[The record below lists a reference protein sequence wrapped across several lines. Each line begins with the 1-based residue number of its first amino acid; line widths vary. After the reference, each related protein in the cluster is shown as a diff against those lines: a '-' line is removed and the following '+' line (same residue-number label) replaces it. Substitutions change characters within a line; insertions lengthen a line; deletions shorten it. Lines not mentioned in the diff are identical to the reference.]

1 MLLGR
6 LGASLVGNIL
16 TSTGAIETSQ
26 KQGVIRDGDGVI
38 TKRQGRGFIRAGYG
52 STI

>member
-16 TSTGAIETSQ
+16 KSTGAIETSQ

-38 TKRQGRGFIRAGYG
+38 TKRQGRWFIRAGYG